1 LLQQMSKPHARA
13 FRCSTIRA
21 AFAIAM
27 TTSACAP
34 DDEFEGVLAEE
45 DEEAFR
51 VHFDAMSNNF
61 EYVQD
66 DGVGARA
73 TAYLE
78 LPIKNAN
85 GTPAATVGGFAV
97 RGTCGVTFIAPHY
110 AITAAHCVASPHVA
124 DNQQQITVNHLDISD
139 IDYWSLAFSS
149 TFDGNFPNFEPLT
162 ETAQDLPGY
171 QKTSMQC
178 TVSARCGSSN
188 TINCAI
194 NADVAMLYCPTRAS
208 TAPWIPIA
216 ASDPWNGTGAVE
228 MYWYHEVLFIDSNLG
243 DVAYPEDLDRWTHY
257 TMYNPSVPNAV
268 DSKRNNF
275 HYLASPMNS
284 ILPLHSVPWSGGTQ
298 RRRINAGSTDLFGC
312 HGSSGSGIFQRN
324 AQNNLELLGP
334 AATGPGWADTRLC
347 RDPEEYA
354 PGVSRLTYT
363 SNDSVRQLQTAY
375 HWALFFDRNPIVWQP
390 WNPGGPVLDPT
401 G

>member
-1 LLQQMSKPHARA
+1 MSKPFPRSSLRRSLLPVLTLAVL
-13 FRCSTIRA
+13 A
-21 AFAIAM
+21 A
-27 TTSACAP
+27 ACTAE
-34 DDEFEGVLAEE
+34 DDFEGVLAPE

-85 GTPAATVGGFAV
+85 GTPAAPVGGFAV
-97 RGTCGVTFIAPHY
+97 RGTCGVTFISPHY
-110 AITAAHCVASPHVA
+110 AITAAHCVAAPHIA
-124 DNQQQITVNHLDISD
+124 NNTQPITVSHLDISD
-139 IDYWSLAFSS
+139 ISYWSLAFSS

-162 ETAQDLPGY
+162 QAAQDLPGY

-178 TVSARCGSSN
+178 TVSARCGSSSN
-188 TINCAI
+188 INCAI
-194 NADVAMLYCPTRAS
+194 NADVAMLYCPTRPS
-208 TAPWIPIA
+208 NAPWIPIA
-216 ASDPWNGTGAVE
+216 ADDPVAGTGAVE
-228 MYWYHEVLFIDSNLG
+228 MYWYHEVLFIPSDLA
-243 DVAYPEDLDRWTHY
+243 DVVYPQDLDRWDHY
-257 TMYNPSVPNAV
+257 TMYNPAVPNEV
-268 DSKRNNF
+268 ESKRNNF

-298 RRRINAGSTDLFGC
+298 RRRIGAGNTDLFGC
-312 HGSSGSGIFQRN
+312 HGSSGSGILQRN

-334 AATGPGWADTRLC
+334 ALGGPGWATTRLC

-354 PGVSRLTYT
+354 PGTTRLTYT
-363 SNDSVRQLQTAY
+363 PNASVRQLQTAY
-375 HWALFFDRNPIVWQP
+375 QWSLYFDRNPIVWQP
-390 WNPGGPVLDPT
+390 WTPIGPVLDPT
-401 G
+401 P

>member
-1 LLQQMSKPHARA
+1 
-13 FRCSTIRA
+13 
-21 AFAIAM
+21 M
-27 TTSACAP
+27 TTLACAP
-34 DDEFEGVLAEE
+34 EDEFEGVLSEA

-73 TAYLE
+73 TGYLE

-85 GTPAATVGGFAV
+85 GTPAATQGGFAI

-110 AITAAHCVASPHVA
+110 AITAAHCVAAPHVA
-124 DNQQQITVNHLDISD
+124 NNAQPITVNHLDISD

-149 TFDGNFPNFEPLT
+149 TFEGNFPNFEPLT
-162 ETAQDLPGY
+162 VPAQDLAGY

-194 NADVAMLYCPTRAS
+194 NADVAMLYCPTRPS
-208 TAPWIPIA
+208 NAPWIPVA
-216 ASDPWNGTGAVE
+216 TSDPANGTGAVE
-228 MYWYHEVLFIDSNLG
+228 MYWYHEVLFIPSDLP
-243 DVAYPEDLDRWTHY
+243 DVAYPQDLDRWTHY
-257 TMYNPSVPNAV
+257 TMYNPLVPNEV

-298 RRRINAGSTDLFGC
+298 RRRIGAGATDLFGC

-324 AQNNLELLGP
+324 ALNNLELLGP
-334 AATGPGWADTRLC
+334 ALAGPGWADTRLC

-363 SNDSVRQLQTAY
+363 SNTSVRSLQTQY
-375 HWALFFDRNPIVWQP
+375 QWALLFDRNPIVW
-390 WNPGGPVLDPT
+390 NPGGGVFDPT

>member
-1 LLQQMSKPHARA
+1 MSKPLAPA
-13 FRCSTIRA
+13 PRCRTIHA
-21 AFAIAM
+21 AFAIAII
-27 TTSACAP
+27 TSACAP
-34 DDEFEGVLAEE
+34 DDEFDGVLSDEE
-45 DEEAFR
+45 EEAFR
-51 VHFDAMSNNF
+51 VHFDAMNNNF

-78 LPIKNAN
+78 VPIKNAN
-85 GTPAATVGGFAV
+85 GTPAAPVGGMAV

-110 AITAAHCVASPHVA
+110 AITAAHCVDAPHVA
-124 DNQQQITVNHLDISD
+124 NNQQAITVSHLDISEVNE
-139 IDYWSLAFSS
+139 WSLMFSS
-149 TFDGNFPNFEPLT
+149 TFDGNFPDFEPLT
-162 ETAQDLPGY
+162 VAAQDLPGY

-194 NADVAMLYCPTRAS
+194 NADVAMLYCPTRPS
-208 TAPWIPIA
+208 TATWIPIA
-216 ASDPWNGTGAVE
+216 TSDPWNGTGDVE
-228 MYWYHEVLFIDSNLG
+228 MYWYHEVLFIPSDLP
-243 DVAYPEDLDRWTHY
+243 DVSYPEDLDRWTHY
-257 TMYNPSVPNAV
+257 TMYNPSVPNSV

-275 HYLASPMNS
+275 HYLASPLNS

-298 RRRINAGSTDLFGC
+298 RRRIGAGSTDLFGC

-363 SNDSVRQLQTAY
+363 SNASVLQLQTQY
-375 HWALFFDRNPIVWQP
+375 HWALWFDRNPIVWQP

-401 G
+401 D